1 MTSNRRE
8 KELSFTKANFVS
20 ESSLSDLKFFSI
32 LTLVPFGAIFLKPF
46 IQKASGKKKESLGIA
61 KIKCAIFCVSA
72 LLVFALAVVFLQNN
86 LPYNNRLKKYIGSE
100 SIDLIKGGSRG
111 LNYDGD
117 CEISFKSADPEIATV
132 SKKGVIKAKKKGKTE
147 IIATVKGQS
156 VSIPVTVNTM
166 KKRST
171 KKSKK

>member
-1 MTSNRRE
+1 MSNKNSQE
-8 KELSFTKANFVS
+8 YVS
-20 ESSLSDLKFFSI
+20 VSLLSDLKFFSI
-32 LTLVPFGAIFLKPF
+32 LTIVPFGAIFLKPF
-46 IQKASGKKKESLGIA
+46 IQKVSGNKEESLGTA

-72 LLVFALAVVFLQNN
+72 LLVFALAVVLLQNN

-100 SIDLIKGGSRG
+100 SIDLIKGGSRE
-111 LNYDGD
+111 LHYDGD

-132 SKKGVIKAKKKGKTE
+132 NKKGVIKAKKKGETE

-166 KKRST
+166 KKRSA